1 MEKPIGLIIRDVLD
15 KSGMKLTAFAAR
27 IGTTRQNVYK
37 IFEKESISTARLK
50 RICEEL
56 EYDFFQHF
64 RMVIL
69 DGNAHWPTPG
79 EEIPVR
85 PPRFQVTDLQKD
97 LDSAEERIQLLED
110 RLGDKDEIIE
120 LLRAKLDKNDQ

>member
-37 IFEKESISTARLK
+37 IFEKDSISTHRLK

-64 RMVIL
+64 RMVII
-69 DGNAHWPTPG
+69 DGNAYWPAPG
-79 EEIPVR
+79 KTTPVR
-85 PPRFQVTDLQKD
+85 PPRFHVTEIQKE
-97 LDSAEERIQLLED
+97 LESAEERIRLLED
-110 RLGDKDEIIE
+110 RLKDKDEIIN
-120 LLRAKLDKNDQ
+120 LLRAKLEKSDQ